1 MPGILLM
8 YSYMVNGKIYEGRNE
23 RTNERT
29 NEVPYHP
36 FFNERN
42 NLLNIFFLDR

>member
-8 YSYMVNGKIYEGRNE
+8 YSYMVNGKIYEGMNE

-29 NEVPYHP
+29 NERMKYPII
-36 FFNERN
+36 
-42 NLLNIFFLDR
+42 LFLTKEITC